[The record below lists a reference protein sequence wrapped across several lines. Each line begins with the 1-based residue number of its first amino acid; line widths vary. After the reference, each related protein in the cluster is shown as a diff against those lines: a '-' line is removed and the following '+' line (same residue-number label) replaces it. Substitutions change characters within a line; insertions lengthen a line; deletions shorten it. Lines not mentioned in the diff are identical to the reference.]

1 MLIPKSCE
9 LHKVLGDHQSFS
21 FPLFPLL
28 FIHPALS
35 NGWRCFYQEV
45 EAAQGCEINH
55 HWPDH
60 LIPPAQPNIGGSSLF
75 QQISLLQNPKLLAS
89 LLPCKSRIKTPCGGR
104 GGEHKSDLRSFD
116 ADPSKRVGFI
126 NLS

>member
-1 MLIPKSCE
+1 MLISKSCE
-9 LHKVLGDHQSFS
+9 LHKVLGDNQSFS
-21 FPLFPLL
+21 FTLFPLL

-75 QQISLLQNPKLLAS
+75 QQANKWSTNQIRKEWIAQPDTYMIG
-89 LLPCKSRIKTPCGGR
+89 C
-104 GGEHKSDLRSFD
+104 
-116 ADPSKRVGFI
+116 
-126 NLS
+126 

>member
-35 NGWRCFYQEV
+35 NGWRCFYREV

-60 LIPPAQPNIGGSSLF
+60 LIPLRRSSLF
-75 QQISLLQNPKLLAS
+75 NNVITSEPQINGEPLSLMSWPALGNLGKCARRELRLHVAAGGAGINP
-89 LLPCKSRIKTPCGGR
+89 I
-104 GGEHKSDLRSFD
+104 
-116 ADPSKRVGFI
+116 
-126 NLS
+126 